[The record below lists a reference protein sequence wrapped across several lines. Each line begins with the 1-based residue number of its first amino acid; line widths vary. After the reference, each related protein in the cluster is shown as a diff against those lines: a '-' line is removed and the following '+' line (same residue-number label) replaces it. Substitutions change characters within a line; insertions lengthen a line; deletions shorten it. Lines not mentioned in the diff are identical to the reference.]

1 MTLDFV
7 NREKERDVSRV
18 YFRRFEGIREGTES
32 GEDKRK
38 ETMLEGNGKCCW
50 KDAAWNAREGG
61 EKTYLLLLFYEPTIR
76 FPIYAPSFPSLSLRN
91 TSATSS

>member
-18 YFRRFEGIREGTES
+18 YFRRFEGIREGIES

-61 EKTYLLLLFYEPTIR
+61 RKTYLLLLFYEPTIR